1 MASCSGTGCLN
12 LGGNTRRQVESIS
25 DGVGGNT
32 RTLLAKDS
40 GMIYTVGA
48 ATSAITL
55 PTVAIAGNGW
65 FVEFWV
71 NDNTAATTIT
81 APGTDLMI
89 GHVVTGADNNNRQ
102 LNPTSAADFEV
113 ITMTTSA
120 VKGDWVRIFCDGT
133 NYFIS
138 GDSRVTDAITCAA
151 E

>member
-1 MASCSGTGCLN
+1 
-12 LGGNTRRQVESIS
+12 
-25 DGVGGNT
+25 
-32 RTLLAKDS
+32 
-40 GMIYTVGA
+40 
-48 ATSAITL
+48 
-55 PTVAIAGNGW
+55 
-65 FVEFWV
+65 
-71 NDNTAATTIT
+71 
-81 APGTDLMI
+81 MI